1 MNALDR
7 WTSHQLDRIS
17 DYLAAHRGMPI
28 FVAIGLVAINFVFR
42 LIPGVQLGFIE
53 SSDVFLHLGII
64 VGLVGILLGE
74 AL

>member
-1 MNALDR
+1 MNKLDHWLSHLLDR
-7 WTSHQLDRIS
+7 TS
-17 DYLAAHRGMPI
+17 DYIATHRGMPI
-28 FVAIGLVAINFVFR
+28 FVAIGLVALNFVFR

-64 VGLVGILLGE
+64 VGLVGILLGD